1 MSDQVTHPT
10 NDELTALLDE
20 SLPATQRE
28 QIEQHLESC
37 PQCRETLSLQGG
49 EDRWWKAATDLLVQT
64 PRANEPRRSATDLRE
79 LETVLAP
86 TDDPRMLGRIGPYEI
101 AGIVGSGGMGIV
113 LKGLDPAL
121 NRYVAIKILRP
132 SQAGTVQAQRRFE
145 REGRAAAAI
154 VHENVI
160 AIHSVAQAGSI
171 PYLVMPYIRGE
182 SLQARITRNGALRVT
197 EMLRVGYQVAA
208 GLDAAHAQGLVHR
221 DVKPSNILL
230 DEGVERLKLT
240 DFGLV
245 HALDEAGITRTGT
258 LAGTPEF
265 MSPEQA
271 MGKPMDA
278 RSDLFSLGVLFWTMS
293 TGRPPFTAD
302 SCYGVIKAIVDT
314 EPPSLRSIDP
324 SLPPWWEALVAKLM
338 SKRPEDRYDS
348 AADVAS
354 TLQACLAHSQ
364 DASIPLPTEFAQPRR
379 RRSWIAVLVGMT
391 AIVLPT
397 LGMLAAYPPSRR
409 SSQDSVEKGAPAPT
423 TDRQPQPMPLNIDWD
438 DGTEQQLERIRNR
451 LQRIEGDL
459 LAP

>member
-1 MSDQVTHPT
+1 MSDQITHPSGE
-10 NDELTALLDE
+10 ELTALLDE
-20 SLPATQRE
+20 SLSAAQRE
-28 QIEQHLESC
+28 RIEQHLESC
-37 PQCRETLSLQGG
+37 ALCRETLSLQAG
-49 EDRWWKAATDLLVQT
+49 EDRWWKAATDLLVEN
-64 PRANEPRRSATDLRE
+64 PRETEPRRSADLRE

-171 PYLVMPYIRGE
+171 PYLVMPYVRGE
-182 SLQARITRNGALRVT
+182 SLQARITRDGALRLT

-293 TGRPPFTAD
+293 TGKPPFTAD

-314 EPPSLRSIDP
+314 EPPALRSIDP
-324 SLPPWWEALVAKLM
+324 SLPPWWEALVTKLM

-364 DASIPLPTEFAQPRR
+364 DASIPLPPEFATPQRTR
-379 RRSWIAVLVGMT
+379 TWISILLAAIAIAVF
-391 AIVLPT
+391 T
-397 LGMLAAYPPSRR
+397 LGFLAANPPARR
-409 SSQDSVEKGAPAPT
+409 SSPQDGNEKIIAAPRD
-423 TDRQPQPMPLNIDWD
+423 DRRPGSTPSNIDWD